1 MCLLPRFGSIFIL
14 TLSWN
19 KCLVWRTVHKYERFF
34 SDKIGFLAIRPVLRT
49 VLWNV
54 RFLNCLG
61 NNPQLPG
68 IKRLL
73 VLENHS

>member
-1 MCLLPRFGSIFIL
+1 MNC
-14 TLSWN
+14 
-19 KCLVWRTVHKYERFF
+19 
-34 SDKIGFLAIRPVLRT
+34 FLAIRMVFLAIRLVLRT

-68 IKRLL
+68 IKRL
-73 VLENHS
+73 VLGNHS